1 MREFYDIQS
10 GCIIPDLNTEG
21 GEIKSDLVNSMAVEN
36 TPAVAKIET
45 IKTDVV
51 KTGRELG
58 IQKDTAETVVRE
70 AVMEL
75 QNAELEGQAI
85 KTEKVKAEETKQKAE
100 AIKEGG
106 IA

>member
-1 MREFYDIQS
+1 
-10 GCIIPDLNTEG
+10 
-21 GEIKSDLVNSMAVEN
+21 MAVEN
-36 TPAVAKIET
+36 TPTVAKIET

-58 IQKDTAETVVRE
+58 IQKDTAETAVRE
-70 AVMEL
+70 AVVEL

-85 KTEKVKAEETKQKAE
+85 KTEQKKAEETQQKAE

-106 IA
+106 VA